1 MKERRD
7 CCLNKQTRSCQRSP
21 SLLFQGCFQRTTEE
35 RTRNQTKAASGPRS
49 SVLCH
54 KDSYTSLTHFLYL
67 LEVCVVG
74 DLLSVSQPPRLEN
87 NHTETELFAILFG
100 Q

>member
-21 SLLFQGCFQRTTEE
+21 SWLFPEATEE